1 MASNDLLHRFIFDH
15 CDVRGE
21 IVTLTDS
28 YREVLANNPYPAAV
42 QGLLGEFLAAV
53 SLLSNTLKFDG
64 TIILQARGEGPVSTI
79 MAECSNHK
87 QLRAIVRMNEQQPL
101 DADITG
107 NLRDLLG
114 QGVLFITIEPKR
126 SDNFQGKL
134 ERYQGIVPMDSD
146 TLAGCLEHYFQQ
158 SEQLATR
165 LWFATD
171 SRHASGLMIQALPQ
185 QLHTNPEDNRAH
197 WETITTLAATTTPEE
212 LRELEHTELLYRL
225 FHEESVRV
233 FDPEALQFSCSCSRE
248 RSAGALI
255 ALGKEEVETL
265 LIEQGTIKIDCQFC
279 NQHYEFN
286 SADVRE
292 LLGGDVLH

>member
-64 TIILQARGEGPVSTI
+64 TIILQARGEGAVSTI

-87 QLRAIVRMNEQQPL
+87 QLRAIVRLNEQQPL

-126 SDNFQGKL
+126 AENFQGKL

-171 SRHASGLMIQALPQ
+171 SKHASGLMIQALPQ

-197 WETITTLAATTTPEE
+197 WETITTLAATTKPEE

-255 ALGKEEVETL
+255 ALGKEEVEAL
-265 LIEQGTIKIDCQFC
+265 LIEQGTIDIDCQFC
-279 NQHYEFN
+279 NQHYQFN